1 MLQIQRFDVK
11 TGKPIQE
18 SLEGRQQPAIKQVE
32 HAYLEQWLK
41 TNELDAQ
48 FSVAKFY
55 EGVNDS
61 DRLRLEAEGKV
72 LTFSSGSDGYF
83 TDPTTAQLIMQGN
96 ETVAPIYTD
105 DRNSPHNSVAY
116 GGLIASD
123 GVASTTIPSARIL
136 VIDDEH
142 RTHGSAQLQ
151 DRNGRSISAQQLESL
166 YDKMGDGTMLVSEGM
181 MQALQTTEERD
192 EIASRAA
199 EKSGVSGDISALAQE
214 LSQADEAIAIAER
227 QEKALARRSVVQFRA
242 ASPDL
247 PGIAKGTMASSRWC
261 DRLGVDAIISSNDIK
276 GDDGRLSTLGVK
288 ELSDF
293 WVNRKSTGQYGQ
305 QSVGPQVKYTI
316 PEATRL
322 EINPKVEAQA
332 EELAQVTGDFMALS
346 QRYLEQ
352 KERERSRPY
361 EDMEE
366 DSVQAT
372 RPDWLYDTLSA
383 DKYGQ
388 LTGQAK
394 VVDGLSRYVRGE
406 WVRLATNGTSVPSAM
421 AQHHSQLKPWEVCN
435 KDLPHG
441 AIVAYYR
448 SPFPNV
454 GAAAIAINNTK
465 AIQEQDR
472 EAFSKHGVA
481 YLPPWTA
488 KNIAITD
495 FDGDMNGFFV
505 GYQATVTDLPQQI
518 RDELASVQSLP
529 LDQQYETGRALF
541 ERMIHQMEQGQ
552 ENRITP
558 DEYPAAVKEFTE
570 RNAPEIKPPEIVKQQ
585 KEKHSWREEE
595 SRSAATWRAWEI
607 TADNPTGKVANAG
620 MSLQALALEMEY
632 APADRKETLLEQVS
646 IHCNKLLN
654 NVDIGKILIPD
665 DDWLTSQEFS
675 PFYREQIEEIAGA
688 WKETSAYRDPK
699 QRQKATEIYLQR
711 SAELFMDVANG
722 PNAVNLQTAVDMAKS
737 AKGIDE
743 DLHKFVVAL
752 QYKPDIFRKNKNNPE
767 VYVGG
772 KEMPTNTEE
781 PVAWG
786 IRSVNT
792 AYCDAQL
799 EERLHQ
805 DFQALFAK
813 AATNQQEWQTKAIIQ
828 NYNGLMAKAIKGKA
842 RLQQRRPEDRKPTL
856 EVALPDSRRFT
867 LQNIRD
873 ERGTLPIWRAE
884 GMQSDWK
891 IRVSKDVQAKSAAGR
906 FPAELSFVDSE
917 GIFRT
922 QAVGYVSQ
930 ASVLEHGLEQRL
942 QRPNKTLSVSAPSVT
957 SHVPWAQQ
965 NDTDMLFDEANR
977 YIEEAIAPLAGKDT
991 EAHRQELATAL
1002 WRQHS
1007 GRHIVM
1013 KQFPEVLGDRLQH
1026 VPEIQVGRL
1035 QISSGV
1041 GQELIEHN
1049 PHTIRFGK
1057 DAFLTKAGEEITLSS
1072 VSVMQPDGQ
1081 QRLVGAVAAR
1091 SVALPEGA
1099 TYMAAFSKNAKS
1111 DRVIDM
1117 QVMDL
1122 PAISQTQAEVA
1133 ALGEGRRHLTFDFEP
1148 HADYGIREG
1157 DIVIAQAEQGGEQV
1171 ALRVGGQHLIDEQL
1185 AVNHSERW
1193 AEVEKAPPEKLMTQL
1208 STARSEGKVLWGMNV
1223 EPLGTYRQGQITP
1236 FTVAEEV
1243 QQISPK
1249 PISESVVVQPNKQ
1262 PVVSSVS
1269 ESVQLSEPNQP
1280 PQAISPSRLLWDRY
1294 SAQNSGVLAGVAAG
1308 NPSVQRSL
1316 DQAMAKQAIQD
1327 GHSVQEVEEAI
1338 AQHSPLAKQSSQ
1350 PETYAK
1356 AAVEQAASSLPKKH
1370 SQAQNKARTVKRRT
1384 KAKDTGISY

>member
-1 MLQIQRFDVK
+1 MLRIQRFDVK

-18 SLEGRQQPAIKQVE
+18 SLEGRHQPAIKQVD
-32 HAYLEQWLK
+32 HAYLEYWLRA
-41 TNELDAQ
+41 NGLEAQ

-55 EGVNDS
+55 ESVNDS

-72 LTFSSGSDGYF
+72 LVFSSGSDGYF
-83 TDPTTAQLIMQGN
+83 TDPKTAQLMMQGN
-96 ETVAPIYTD
+96 ETVAPIYAD

-123 GVASTTIPSARIL
+123 GGASTTISSARIL
-136 VIDDEH
+136 VIDDER
-142 RTHGSAQLQ
+142 RTHGSTQLQ
-151 DRNGRSISAQQLESL
+151 DSSGRAISAQQLESL
-166 YDKMGDGTMLVSEGM
+166 YDKMGDGTMLVSDGTM
-181 MQALQTTEERD
+181 RVLQTVEER
-192 EIASRAA
+192 EQIASRAA
-199 EKSGVSGDISALAQE
+199 EKSGVSDDISALAQE
-214 LSQADEAIAIAER
+214 LSQADEAITIAER
-227 QEKALARRSVVQFRA
+227 QEKALAQRSVVQFRA

-276 GDDGRLSTLGVK
+276 GDDGRLSAPGVK
-288 ELSDF
+288 EVSDF

-332 EELAQVTGDFMALS
+332 EELAQVTGDFTALS
-346 QRYLEQ
+346 QRYVEQ
-352 KERERSRPY
+352 KERDRSRPY
-361 EDMEE
+361 RDLED
-366 DSVQAT
+366 DSVQAA

-454 GAAAIAINNTK
+454 GAAAIAINNTDIIREK
-465 AIQEQDR
+465 DR
-472 EAFSKHGVA
+472 EAFSKNGVA
-481 YLPPWTA
+481 YLSPWTA

-505 GYQATVTDLPQQI
+505 GYQAMVQDLPQQI
-518 RDELASVQSLP
+518 RDELLSVQSLP
-529 LDQQYETGRALF
+529 LEQQYESGRALF
-541 ERMIHQMEQGQ
+541 ERMIHQIDKGE
-552 ENRITP
+552 ENRLTP
-558 DEYPAAVKEFTE
+558 DEHPVAVKEFTE
-570 RNAPEIKPPEIVKQQ
+570 RNAPEVRPPEIIKQK
-585 KEKHSWREEE
+585 KEKHPWQEEE
-595 SRSAATWRAWEI
+595 SHSAATWRAWET

-632 APADRKETLLEQVS
+632 VPAGKKEALLEEVS
-646 IHCNKLLN
+646 IHFNKLLEKE
-654 NVDIGKILIPD
+654 DAGIISIPG
-665 DDWLTSQEFS
+665 DDWLTSQSFS
-675 PFYREQIEEIAGA
+675 PFYRERMEVIAEAGEKLSQFPSTESRLIFVERQLQMA
-688 WKETSAYRDPK
+688 RTLFLEVTS
-699 QRQKATEIYLQR
+699 
-711 SAELFMDVANG
+711 G

-737 AKGIDE
+737 SKGIDE
-743 DLHKFVVAL
+743 ELHKFVVAL
-752 QYKPDIFRKNKNNPE
+752 QYKPDVFRKNKNNPE

-772 KEMPTNTEE
+772 KGLPTNTEE

-786 IRSVNT
+786 IQSVNT
-792 AYCDAQL
+792 SYSDAQL

-805 DFQALFAK
+805 DFQALFPK

-828 NYNGLMAKAIKGKA
+828 NYNGLMAKAVKGKA

-856 EVALPDSRRFT
+856 EVALPDGRQFT
-867 LQNIRD
+867 LQSIRD
-873 ERGTLPIWRAE
+873 EQGTLPIWRAE
-884 GMQSDWK
+884 GTQPDWK
-891 IRVSKDVQAKSAAGR
+891 IRVSKDNQAKSAAGR

-917 GIFRT
+917 GIART
-922 QAVGYVSQ
+922 QEVGYVSQ

-942 QRPNKTLSVSAPSVT
+942 QRPKKTLSVSAPSVT
-957 SHVPWAQQ
+957 NYVPWAQQ

-977 YIEEAIAPLAGKDT
+977 YIEEAIAPPPGKDID
-991 EAHRQELATAL
+991 AHRQELATAL

-1035 QISSGV
+1035 QISSAV
-1041 GQELIEHN
+1041 GQQLVEHN

-1057 DAFLTKAGEEITLSS
+1057 DAFLTKAGDEIVLPS
-1072 VSVMQPDGQ
+1072 VSVMKPDGQ
-1081 QRLVGAVAAR
+1081 QLVGAVAAR

-1099 TYMAAFSKNAKS
+1099 TYMAAFSKNPKS

-1117 QVMDL
+1117 RVMDL
-1122 PAISQTQAEVA
+1122 PAISQTEAQVA
-1133 ALGEGRRHLTFDFEP
+1133 AMREGRCHLTFDFELY
-1148 HADYGIREG
+1148 ADYGIREG
-1157 DIVIAQAEQGGEQV
+1157 DIVIAQAQKGGEKV

-1185 AVNHSERW
+1185 AVKHSERW
-1193 AEVEKAPPEKLMTQL
+1193 AEVEKSSPKKLMTQL
-1208 STARSEGKVLWGMNV
+1208 AAARNEGKMLWGVNV

-1236 FTVAEEV
+1236 FSVAKEAQQVLSETV
-1243 QQISPK
+1243 
-1249 PISESVVVQPNKQ
+1249 SEGVVEQPDQ
-1262 PVVSSVS
+1262 HPVVSPVP
-1269 ESVQLSEPNQP
+1269 ESAQPPQPNQP
-1280 PQAISPSRLLWDRY
+1280 PQEISPSRLLWDRY

-1327 GHSVQEVEEAI
+1327 GYSVKEVEEAI
-1338 AQHSPLAKQSSQ
+1338 AQHSPLAKQSNQ

-1356 AAVEQAASSLPKKH
+1356 AAVEQAASSQHKKH
-1370 SQAQNKARTVKRRT
+1370 SQVQKKAKAVTRRT

>member
-1 MLQIQRFDVK
+1 MIEIARFDIK

-18 SLEGRQQPAIKQVE
+18 SLEGRHQPAIKQVE
-32 HAYLEQWLK
+32 HAYLEHWLRA
-41 TNELDAQ
+41 NGLEAQ
-48 FSVAKFY
+48 LSVAKFY
-55 EGVNDS
+55 ESVNDS
-61 DRLRLEAEGKV
+61 DRLRLEAEDKV
-72 LTFSSGSDGYF
+72 LAFSSGSDGYF
-83 TDPTTAQLIMQGN
+83 TDFTTAQLMMQGN
-96 ETVAPIYTD
+96 ETVAPIYAD
-105 DRNSPHNSVAY
+105 DRNSPHNAVAY

-123 GVASTTIPSARIL
+123 GVASTTISSARIL

-151 DRNGRSISAQQLESL
+151 DSNGRAVPAQQLESL
-166 YDKMGDGTMLVSEGM
+166 YDKMGDGTMLVSEGTM
-181 MQALQTTEERD
+181 RALQTVEER
-192 EIASRAA
+192 EQIASRAA
-199 EKSGVSGDISALAQE
+199 EKSGVSGDISSLVQE

-227 QEKALARRSVVQFRA
+227 QEKGLARRSVVQFRA

-276 GDDGRLSTLGVK
+276 GDDGRLSALGVK
-288 ELSDF
+288 EVSDF

-332 EELAQVTGDFMALS
+332 EELAKVTGDFTALS
-346 QRYLEQ
+346 QRYVEQ

-361 EDMEE
+361 KDLEE
-366 DSVQAT
+366 DSVQST

-454 GAAAIAINNTK
+454 GAAAIAINNTDIIREK
-465 AIQEQDR
+465 DR
-472 EAFSKHGVA
+472 EAFSKNGVA

-488 KNIAITD
+488 KNVAITD

-505 GYQATVTDLPQQI
+505 GYQATVQDLPQQI
-518 RDELASVQSLP
+518 RDELVSVQSLP
-529 LDQQYETGRALF
+529 PEQQYESGRVLF
-541 ERMIHQMEQGQ
+541 ERMIHQFEKGE

-558 DEYPAAVKEFTE
+558 DEYPVAVKEFTE
-570 RNAPEIKPPEIVKQQ
+570 RNAPEVRPPEIIKQK
-585 KEKHSWREEE
+585 KEKHPWQEEE
-595 SRSAATWRAWEI
+595 SHSAATWRAWET

-632 APADRKETLLEQVS
+632 SPADRKESLLDQVS
-646 IHCNKLLN
+646 IHCSKLLEKE
-654 NVDIGKILIPD
+654 DAGIISIPG
-665 DDWLTSQEFS
+665 DDWLTSQKFS
-675 PFYREQIEEIAGA
+675 PFYRERMEVIAEA
-688 WKETSAYRDPK
+688 SEKLNQLAAPASRL
-699 QRQKATEIYLQR
+699 RFTESRLQMA
-711 SAELFMDVANG
+711 STLFFEVANG

-737 AKGIDE
+737 SKGIDE
-743 DLHKFVVAL
+743 ELHKFVVAL
-752 QYKPDIFRKNKNNPE
+752 QYKPDVFRKNKNNPE

-772 KEMPTNTEE
+772 KGLPTNTEE

-786 IRSVNT
+786 IQSVNT
-792 AYCDAQL
+792 AYSDAQL

-805 DFQALFAK
+805 DFQALFPK

-828 NYNGLMAKAIKGKA
+828 NYNGLMAKAVKGKV

-856 EVALPDSRRFT
+856 EVALPDGRQFI

-873 ERGTLPIWRAE
+873 EQGTLPIWRAE
-884 GMQSDWK
+884 GMQPDWK
-891 IRVSKDVQAKSAAGR
+891 IRVSKDNQAKSAAGR

-917 GIFRT
+917 GVART

-930 ASVLEHGLEQRL
+930 SSVLEHGLEQRL
-942 QRPNKTLSVSAPSVT
+942 QLPNKTLSVSAPSVT

-977 YIEEAIAPLAGKDT
+977 YIEEAISPPPEKDIDT
-991 EAHRQELATAL
+991 HRQELATAL

-1013 KQFPEVLGDRLQH
+1013 KQFPEVLGDRLRH
-1026 VPEIQVGRL
+1026 VPEIQIGRL
-1035 QISSGV
+1035 QISSAV
-1041 GQELIEHN
+1041 GQEPTEHN

-1057 DAFLTKAGEEITLSS
+1057 DVFPTKAGEEITLSS

-1117 QVMDL
+1117 RVMDL
-1122 PAISQTQAEVA
+1122 PVIAQAQSEVA
-1133 ALGEGRRHLTFDFEP
+1133 AMREGRRHLTFDFEP

-1157 DIVIAQAEQGGEQV
+1157 DIVIAQAEQGGEQI

-1185 AVNHSERW
+1185 AVKHSQRW
-1193 AEVEKAPPEKLMTQL
+1193 SEVEKAPPEKLMAQL
-1208 STARSEGKVLWGMNV
+1208 SAASSKGKALWGMNV
-1223 EPLGTYRQGQITP
+1223 EALGTYRQGQITSFP
-1236 FTVAEEV
+1236 MAEQA
-1243 QQISPK
+1243 QQTSK
-1249 PISESVVVQPNKQ
+1249 AT
-1262 PVVSSVS
+1262 VS
-1269 ESVQLSEPNQP
+1269 ERVVEQPDNHHAVSTVLEAPQQSQPNQP
-1280 PQAISPSRLLWDRY
+1280 PQEISLSRLLWDRY
-1294 SAQNSGVLAGVAAG
+1294 SSQNSGVLAGVAAG
-1308 NPSVQRSL
+1308 NSSIQRSL
-1316 DQAMAKQAIQD
+1316 DQAIAKQAIQD
-1327 GHSVQEVEEAI
+1327 GHSVKDVEEAI
-1338 AQHSPLAKQSSQ
+1338 AQHSPLAQQSSQ

-1356 AAVEQAASSLPKKH
+1356 AAAEQAANSLPKKH
-1370 SQAQNKARTVKRRT
+1370 SQVQHKARAITRRM
-1384 KAKDTGISY
+1384 KANDNGLS

>member
-1 MLQIQRFDVK
+1 MLQVARFDIK
-11 TGKPIQE
+11 TGKSIQE
-18 SLEGRQQPAIKQVE
+18 SLEGRRQPAIKQVD
-32 HAYLEQWLK
+32 HAYLEHWLK
-41 TNELDAQ
+41 ANGLEAQ

-55 EGVNDS
+55 EGVNDL

-72 LTFSSGSDGYF
+72 LVFSSGSDGYF
-83 TDPTTAQLIMQGN
+83 TDPTTAQLMMQGN
-96 ETVAPIYTD
+96 ETVAPLYAD
-105 DRNSPHNSVAY
+105 DRNSPHNFVAY

-151 DRNGRSISAQQLESL
+151 DSNGRAISAQQLESL
-166 YDKMGDGTMLVSEGM
+166 YDKMGDGTMLVSEGTM
-181 MQALQTTEERD
+181 RALQTVEER
-192 EIASRAA
+192 EQIASRAA
-199 EKSGVSGDISALAQE
+199 EKSGMSSDISALAQE
-214 LSQADEAIAIAER
+214 MSQANEALAIAER

-276 GDDGRLSTLGVK
+276 GDDGRLSTPGVK
-288 ELSDF
+288 EVSDF
-293 WVNRKSTGQYGQ
+293 WVNRKSIGQYGQ

-322 EINPKVEAQA
+322 EINPKVKAQA
-332 EELAQVTGDFMALS
+332 EELARVTEDFMALS
-346 QRYLEQ
+346 QRYVEQ
-352 KERERSRPY
+352 KERDRSRPY
-361 EDMEE
+361 EDLDG
-366 DSVQAT
+366 DSVQAL

-406 WVRLATNGTSVPSAM
+406 WIRLATNGTSVPSAM

-454 GAAAIAINNTK
+454 GAAAIAINNTDIIREK
-465 AIQEQDR
+465 DR
-472 EAFSKHGVA
+472 EAFSKNGVA

-505 GYQATVTDLPQQI
+505 GYQATVQDLPQQI

-529 LDQQYETGRALF
+529 LSQQYEAGRSLF
-541 ERMIHQMEQGQ
+541 ERMIHQFEKGE
-552 ENRITP
+552 ENRITA
-558 DEYPAAVKEFTE
+558 DEYPVAVKEFTE
-570 RNAPEIKPPEIVKQQ
+570 RNAPEVRPPEIIKQK
-585 KEKHSWREEE
+585 KEKHSWQEDE
-595 SRSAATWRAWEI
+595 SHSAATWRAWET

-620 MSLQALALEMEY
+620 MSLQALALEMKY
-632 APADRKETLLEQVS
+632 SPADKQEALLDQVS
-646 IHCNKLLN
+646 IHCSKLLEKADES
-654 NVDIGKILIPD
+654 VISIPD
-665 DDWLTSQEFS
+665 DEWLTSQDFS
-675 PFYREQIEEIAGA
+675 PFYREQLEEIAA
-688 WKETSAYRDPK
+688 SRDEVSTYRDPQ
-699 QRQKATEIYLQR
+699 QRCKAAEIYLQR
-711 SAELFMDVANG
+711 ASELFTDVANG

-737 AKGIDE
+737 SKGIDE
-743 DLHKFVVAL
+743 ALHKFVVAL

-781 PVAWG
+781 PVSWG

-792 AYCDAQL
+792 AYCDTQL

-805 DFQALFAK
+805 GFQALFPK

-842 RLQQRRPEDRKPTL
+842 RLRQRRPEDRQPTL
-856 EVALPDSRRFT
+856 EITLSDSRRFT
-867 LQNIRD
+867 LQSIKD
-873 ERGTLPIWRAE
+873 EHGTLPIWRAE
-884 GMQSDWK
+884 GTQPDWK

-906 FPAELSFVDSE
+906 FPAALSFADSE

-930 ASVLEHGLEQRL
+930 SSALEHGLEQRL

-965 NDTDMLFDEANR
+965 NNTDMLFNEANR
-977 YIEEAIAPLAGKDT
+977 YIDEAIAPPPGKDT

-1013 KQFPEVLGDRLQH
+1013 KQFPEVLGARLQH

-1035 QISSGV
+1035 QISSAV
-1041 GQELIEHN
+1041 GQELTEHS

-1122 PAISQTQAEVA
+1122 PAIAQTQAEVA
-1133 ALGEGRRHLTFDFEP
+1133 AMHEGRRHLTFDFEP
-1148 HADYGIREG
+1148 HADYGVREG

-1185 AVNHSERW
+1185 VVNHSERW

-1208 STARSEGKVLWGMNV
+1208 STARNEGKVLWGMNV
-1223 EPLGTYRQGQITP
+1223 EVLGTYERGQIKP
-1236 FTVAEEV
+1236 FE
-1243 QQISPK
+1243 Q
-1249 PISESVVVQPNKQ
+1249 SVVEAQQ
-1262 PVVSSVS
+1262 TEAVVSVASLSVG
-1269 ESVQLSEPNQP
+1269 EPVTEIAEP
-1280 PQAISPSRLLWDRY
+1280 APTQATPS
-1294 SAQNSGVLAGVAAG
+1294 APSGVMAALARS
-1308 NPSVQRSL
+1308 NPAMKQRL
-1316 DQAMAKQAIQD
+1316 
-1327 GHSVQEVEEAI
+1327 
-1338 AQHSPLAKQSSQ
+1338 
-1350 PETYAK
+1350 
-1356 AAVEQAASSLPKKH
+1356 EQAAKDLAAEKQPKPAVNKHKGETVSEKRLPARSRSQSKTRSQKKG
-1370 SQAQNKARTVKRRT
+1370 
-1384 KAKDTGISY
+1384 KDTGMGY